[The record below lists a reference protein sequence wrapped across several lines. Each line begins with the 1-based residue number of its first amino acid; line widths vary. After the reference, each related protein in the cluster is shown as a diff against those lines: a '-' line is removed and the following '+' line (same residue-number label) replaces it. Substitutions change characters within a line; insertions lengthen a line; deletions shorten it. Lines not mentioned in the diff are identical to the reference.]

1 MKIIIKRISLMLI
14 VGLIVT
20 IVVYPILHELGH
32 SIVAILLGAEVVEF
46 NIFPYP
52 NVLCNIKGVSSIG
65 IIAISIAGC
74 VFPILFAIKSPSKFI
89 GWYVCFTIRWVCVLS
104 YLISIVS
111 VILFRLDMPVENE
124 DITRALIEKPQ
135 YAFEY
140 LMLYLVLIIIIILLI
155 IKSNPTEHL
164 VEQVIE
170 KKKSECSH

>member
-1 MKIIIKRISLMLI
+1 MKIVVKRISTMLI

-32 SIVAILLGAEVVEF
+32 SIVAILFGAEVLEF

-52 NVLCNIKGVSSIG
+52 NVLCNIKSVSSTG

-74 VFPILFAIKSPSKFI
+74 AFPILFVVKSPSKFI
-89 GWYVCFTIRWVCVLS
+89 GWYTCFTIRWVCVLS

-111 VILFRLDMPVENE
+111 VILFQLDMPVENE
-124 DITRALIEKPQ
+124 DITRALIEKPE

-140 LMLYLVLIIIIILLI
+140 LMLYLVLTIIIILLI
-155 IKSNPTEHL
+155 VKSNPTEHL
-164 VEQVIE
+164 IEQVIK